1 MADIGASNVTYTIV
15 ERKKG
20 EDSFQ
25 RVIADLAFGN
35 GALTYP
41 AGGVPLTKAKLG
53 CPNHIA
59 ELHFIEGEAGN
70 GYVYKY
76 DASAATIRIYQ
87 SAAVAAHT
95 HTGPAHT
102 HTADHAHD
110 LKIIGGQA
118 AAGTNTLAHHATD
131 ILGKEA
137 ATDAT
142 ITGADSATKGGV
154 LSASVTSSSSG
165 TGATGSSGSVSAAG
179 LSELSGGS
187 SAPAA
192 ATLRVLVR
200 GF

>member
-1 MADIGASNVTYTIV
+1 MADIGASNVTYSIV

-20 EDSFQ
+20 EDSYQ
-25 RVIADLAFGN
+25 RVVADVTFGD

-41 AGGVPLTKAKLG
+41 AGGVPLTKAKLA
-53 CPNHIA
+53 CPNSISD
-59 ELHFIEGEAGN
+59 LIIVEGDAGN
-70 GYVYKY
+70 GYVYKF
-76 DASAATIRIYQ
+76 DASAETIRIYQ
-87 SAAVAAHT
+87 SAAVSAHT

-102 HTADHAHD
+102 HTANHAHD
-110 LKIIGGQA
+110 LLVKGGQA
-118 AAGTNTLAHHATD
+118 ASTTNNVAHYGTD

-192 ATLRVLVR
+192 ATLRLVVR